1 MSQVFALKT
10 EPRCLQHV
18 SRVLQFLKDHGKSY
32 PRNFTALDF
41 EVSVSIE
48 RLWAEGDRKSWAS
61 DVVSGLGHFIPAV
74 KPHLIGSWVCT
85 PATPLS
91 PVITYALAQ
100 LAFDSGWMD
109 TAVLLIQRPN
119 EASSLQPSAEIS
131 TSVEAHLVA
140 SVD

>member
-74 KPHLIGSWVCT
+74 KPHLIGSWR
-85 PATPLS
+85 LYS
-91 PVITYALAQ
+91 GYSAQ
-100 LAFDSGWMD
+100 SRYHLCVG
-109 TAVLLIQRPN
+109 
-119 EASSLQPSAEIS
+119 S
-131 TSVEAHLVA
+131 TGL
-140 SVD
+140 